1 MEVALAYD
9 FRTAVTTTLNSS
21 ALDFAANL
29 RRLPVAF
36 EGRVKEPVLMRQL
49 MTGLHEVILG
59 DFRQDINFWV
69 LDPVITVHP
78 DEIFFEAFSTDE
90 SAYARL
96 SARTEAFDVIGEPT
110 YGTTNIDFTF
120 ALRNA
125 LQDLRSSRDTR
136 FKVGLAGFGID
147 TQLSSA
153 TTNMHFE
160 NKVKLPDS
168 WLKGFLQV
176 QAALTMNPFTFH
188 VRPVDFLTVIH
199 FLMDNVARRPPHGLR
214 FEFKNGQNIQ
224 AVLEPW
230 EQRFTLKDTKYEG
243 YDRSV
248 RLWGRKRLEL
258 LLRILPYADKLT
270 IGVLGRGLPHFYIAH
285 CGSYK
290 FTLVLSGW
298 VRNDWSAGSAF
309 DLMASQQAASPEVVA
324 TVYSHLAQHLSGTQ
338 KDIEAHTLLDGQAV
352 ESALFYL
359 SRAGRVMY
367 DLVSR
372 RYRSRELFP
381 EPIDMDTIFA
391 PDPRIAQAQ
400 ALVDEGKVTVEK
412 IYPSDVRVN
421 ETKIDGV
428 VVDGEDKYQ
437 VLVAVDREARI
448 RFAQCECAFFRENI
462 MNRGPCEHILAVRF
476 AADEALQEHLKAHTM
491 DAPTA

>member
-9 FRTAVTTTLNSS
+9 VRTAVTTTLNSS
-21 ALDFAANL
+21 AVDFATNL
-29 RRLPVAF
+29 RRLPVSF
-36 EGRVKEPVLMRQL
+36 QGVVKEPVLMRQL
-49 MTGLHEVILG
+49 MVGLHEVILG
-59 DFRQDINFWV
+59 DFRQDMTWWT

-96 SARTEAFDVIGEPT
+96 SAKMDAFDVIGEPT

-120 ALRNA
+120 ALRDA
-125 LQDLRSSRDTR
+125 LQDLRTSRRTD
-136 FKVGLAGFGID
+136 FKVGLAGFGMD
-147 TQLSSA
+147 TQVSSTQTA
-153 TTNMHFE
+153 AHFE

-188 VRPVDFLTVIH
+188 VHPVDFLTVIH

-214 FEFKNGQNIQ
+214 FEFKQGEPIQ

-230 EQRFTLKDTKYEG
+230 EQRFTLKETLYQG

-298 VRNDWSAGSAF
+298 VRNDWSSGSAF
-309 DLMASQQAASPEVVA
+309 DLMASQQATTPEISA
-324 TVYSHLAQHLSGTQ
+324 TVYNHLTQHLSATVPE
-338 KDIEAHTLLDGQAV
+338 IESYTLLEGQQV
-352 ESALFYL
+352 ESALFQL

-367 DLVSR
+367 DPTSR
-372 RYRSRELFP
+372 RYRSRELFA
-381 EPIDMDTIFA
+381 EPVDMDTLFA

-400 ALVDEGKVTVEK
+400 DLVDSDNVTINK
-412 IYPSDVRVN
+412 IFPSDVREN
-421 ETKIDGV
+421 ETKIIGTVTDG
-428 VVDGEDKYQ
+428 DITHE
-437 VLVAVDREARI
+437 VLAAVDREARI
-448 RFAQCECAFFRENI
+448 RFAQCGCDFFKENI
-462 MNRGPCEHILAVRF
+462 MNRGPCQHILALRF

-491 DAPTA
+491 KSPTA